1 MKRLL
6 IIALAAVMAFSAAGC
21 SANGSDGSSST
32 NTSSAKEDYISALL
46 EGTCVTGTDGMM
58 LICDEEDTQ
67 FVYLFIGDESQEQL
81 LSKLHDGDRVE
92 LEAHVYKG
100 VYPQNV
106 VIING
111 KLLDSGNTV
120 YISPELYDNLTFL
133 QFLDP
138 ALLEKGIV
146 STDKDLAE
154 TADNG

>member
-6 IIALAAVMAFSAAGC
+6 ILAMAAVMVFSAAGC
-21 SANGSDGSSST
+21 AGSGSGGASS
-32 NTSSAKEDYISALL
+32 NSTSSKAEYISALL
-46 EGTCVTGTDGMM
+46 EGSCVTGTDGMM
-58 LICDEEDTQ
+58 LICDEDDTQ
-67 FVYLFIGDESQEQL
+67 FVYLFIGDESEDQL

-120 YISPELYDNLTFL
+120 YISPELFDNLTFL